1 MRMADRL
8 DSSCALGAI
17 RQGMIM
23 MIPLL
28 VVGYL
33 AAMLINLPIP
43 AYQTFIAKLC
53 GGHVLE
59 ILNFVYASVNEFFAV
74 FLAVTTTASYAI
86 MKRRKQEIYEGTGNI
101 IILVIITLAALVGY
115 FGIQYDD
122 FSIHSLSNM
131 HAFTALFVALISGKI
146 YYTMK
151 SSRFFKVK
159 NQRTNT
165 DGIYI

>member
-43 AYQTFIAKLC
+43 AYQTFIEKLC
-53 GGHVLE
+53 G
-59 ILNFVYASVNEFFAV
+59 
-74 FLAVTTTASYAI
+74 
-86 MKRRKQEIYEGTGNI
+86 
-101 IILVIITLAALVGY
+101 
-115 FGIQYDD
+115 
-122 FSIHSLSNM
+122 
-131 HAFTALFVALISGKI
+131 
-146 YYTMK
+146 
-151 SSRFFKVK
+151 
-159 NQRTNT
+159 
-165 DGIYI
+165 